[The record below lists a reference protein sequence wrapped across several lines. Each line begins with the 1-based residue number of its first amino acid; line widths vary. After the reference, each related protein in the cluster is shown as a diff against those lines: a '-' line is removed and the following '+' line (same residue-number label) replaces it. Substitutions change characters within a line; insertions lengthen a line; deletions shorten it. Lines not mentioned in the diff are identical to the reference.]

1 MDSSGDE
8 FSLMDRTLVCNEVI
22 CNVLRGHLYKL
33 QEEDIFK
40 TIDNCFSN
48 DEVYEAREILI
59 KFFFDI
65 FENEKPNGRYM
76 GPKER
81 EIKKDENIFDIIE
94 KMHEIS
100 QLDHEIEFCIP
111 WNYSYTVVSDQEK
124 RFLEL
129 VRQKDLEM
137 DNKFQ
142 SLEKIIEKKNRE
154 IILAVKSMMEENRNN
169 EREVYNYSSVLK
181 ETADLK
187 GHKQSKFFYF
197 KISIKFSGA
206 EVFHNPGNPVYKRR
220 QFDVQILN
228 SLILFVTAACGVKL
242 VANILSIFSINI

>member
-8 FSLMDRTLVCNEVI
+8 FSLMDRTIVSNEVL
-22 CNVLRGHLYKL
+22 CNVLRGFLYTL
-33 QEEDIFK
+33 EDEDIFC

-48 DEVYEAREILI
+48 DEVYEARKILI

-65 FENEKPNGRYM
+65 FENEEANGGFM

-100 QLDHEIEFCIP
+100 QLDHDIEFCIP
-111 WNYSYTVVSDQEK
+111 WNYSYSVVSHQEK
-124 RFLEL
+124 KFLEL

-142 SLEKIIEKKNRE
+142 SLEEVIDKKNRE
-154 IILAVKSMMEENRNN
+154 IILAVKNIMKTNGNLDEKG
-169 EREVYNYSSVLK
+169 EVKIHSSGLEK
-181 ETADLK
+181 TADLR
-187 GHKQSKFFYF
+187 GHESKFFT
-197 KISIKFSGA
+197 
-206 EVFHNPGNPVYKRR
+206 
-220 QFDVQILN
+220 LN
-228 SLILFVTAACGVKL
+228 
-242 VANILSIFSINI
+242 